1 EFSGLK
7 EVGRGGYGI
16 VCKTVCKTAVK
27 RLDSTVAIKRLIVEK
42 NDEKTIQKFV
52 KELSTAIIRL
62 PYIALIHYLPQISN
76 SYESSIFNEHP

>member
-1 EFSGLK
+1 MTRCSKEWLDKKHIKLYDYSEFSGLK

-52 KELSTAIIRL
+52 KE
-62 PYIALIHYLPQISN
+62 
-76 SYESSIFNEHP
+76 